1 MPHGLYVII
10 PHTIVNGVTIT
21 INNIGYIS
29 NCPTPTHANPFGVG
43 VGVGVGWCRT
53 IDYKVAITSGSGYP

>member
-43 VGVGVGWCRT
+43 VGVGVG
-53 IDYKVAITSGSGYP
+53 VGLV